1 MAARNIL
8 MVRLSAMGDIVHA
21 LPAAATL
28 RHSFPDS
35 RLTWVVKT
43 KWAPLLEANPFVDEI
58 LAFDRTGL
66 AGWRDLRHRLRS
78 RRFDFA
84 FDFQGLLQSA
94 IIASMARPERI
105 YGPDRPRELPAR
117 LFYSTA
123 VSVKSAHVV
132 DQNLEIA
139 QAGGASN
146 VLHTFPIP
154 PGSPEGD
161 LPPGRFVLGCPLAG
175 WTSKQW
181 PLDRWSELAWTL
193 RDALGVPLV
202 VNGPPDA
209 EARLRSISGAVVHL
223 SGLPG
228 LLHASRAACAVVG
241 VDSGPLHIAAALSK
255 PGVAIFGPTDPARN
269 GPYGDTI
276 RVLRDPAAR
285 TSYQRGAQEEPSM
298 RAIPAEAVFRELERQ
313 LSSQTAGSTA

>member
-1 MAARNIL
+1 MGARNIL

-21 LPAAATL
+21 MPAAATL

-58 LAFDRTGL
+58 LPFERTGL
-66 AGWRDLRHRLRS
+66 AGWRDLRRRLRS
-78 RRFDFA
+78 RRFDLA

-132 DQNLEIA
+132 DQNLEVA

-146 VLHTFPIP
+146 VVRAFPLP
-154 PGSPEGD
+154 PGHPEGD
-161 LPPGRFVLGCPLAG
+161 LPSGRFVLGCPLAG

-181 PLDRWSELAWTL
+181 PLDRWSELARTL
-193 RDALGVPLV
+193 RDSLGIPLV
-202 VNGPPDA
+202 VNGPPEA
-209 EARLRSISGAVVHL
+209 ESRLRPVDGAVVHL
-223 SGLPG
+223 SGLAG
-228 LLHASRAACAVVG
+228 LLHASRQACAVVG

-269 GPYGDTI
+269 GPYGGTI

-285 TSYQRGAQEEPSM
+285 TSYQRGGQEEPSM
-298 RAIPAEAVFRELERQ
+298 RAILSADVFRELERQ
-313 LSSQTAGSTA
+313 LSSLRAGSPA